1 MSPSRKEPDKEIP
14 VDSTVGSPVEPGN
27 DPGLSE
33 EKSEG
38 SVRISESHSPDSHP
52 GPLKVNGVQ
61 PRAQALWR
69 T

>member
-33 EKSEG
+33 
-38 SVRISESHSPDSHP
+38 
-52 GPLKVNGVQ
+52 
-61 PRAQALWR
+61 
-69 T
+69 